1 MSTFLFDDF
10 EGLTPAAWKQKIQMD
25 LKGADYNDTLLWK
38 TDEGIVVRPFYTE
51 EDRNYADISL
61 PNKGFNIC
69 QSIFVDDVT
78 IANKLAID
86 ALGRGA
92 NSIRFTA
99 TQSFDVSALLK
110 GIDAT
115 TVLYFEL
122 QFLDAEFIQQL
133 DKEADTY
140 TRFFHIDI
148 LGNLAKTGNWFKS
161 LKADID
167 QVQSFSQLGHHL
179 SVDASIYQNAG
190 ANMAQQ
196 LAYALAQTNEYLEIF
211 GEEIANTIHYKFSVG
226 SNYFFEIA
234 KLRAFRILRESLFKE
249 RSIEVKAAHLFT
261 QPTLRNKTIYDYN
274 VNLLRTTSECMSAIL
289 GGSNTISNVA
299 YDSIYHKSNEFGERI
314 GRNQLLILQKEAY
327 LHEAQSFANG
337 SYYIENITKQ
347 LAEKALTIFKQ
358 IEKGGGFLKQLKAGN
373 IQKKIQESATK
384 ELVQFNEEKV
394 VLLGTN
400 KLPNK
405 NDRMKDDLELYPF
418 LKKHN
423 SKTLIPPIPP
433 TRLAEQQEQQRL
445 ETE

>member
-10 EGLTPAAWKQKIQMD
+10 EGLTPAGWKQKIQMD
-25 LKGADYNDTLLWK
+25 LKGADYNETLLWK

-51 EDRNYADISL
+51 EDRNYAHISL

-78 IANKLAID
+78 IANKLAVD
-86 ALGRGA
+86 SLSRGA

-99 TQSFDVSALLK
+99 TQPFDASVLLE
-110 GIDAT
+110 GINAS

-122 QFLDAEFIQQL
+122 KFLDTAFMEQL
-133 DKEADTY
+133 HKAAASFTHFY
-140 TRFFHIDI
+140 QIDI
-148 LGNLAKTGNWFKS
+148 LGNLAETGNWFKNQQE
-161 LKADID
+161 DIAT
-167 QVQSFSQLGHHL
+167 VASFSQYGNHL
-179 SVDASIYQNAG
+179 SVNTSIYQNAG
-190 ANMAQQ
+190 ATMAQQ

-211 GEEIANTIHYKFSVG
+211 GEDIASNIHYQFAVG

-234 KLRAFRILRESLFKE
+234 KLRAFRILHESLLKE
-249 RSIEVKAAHLFT
+249 RSIPETSIHVFT
-261 QPTLRNKTIYDYN
+261 QPTLRNKTLYDYN
-274 VNLLRTTSECMSAIL
+274 VNLLRTTSESMSAIL

-314 GRNQLLILQKEAY
+314 ARNQLLILQKEAY

-347 LAEKALTIFKQ
+347 LADKALTIFKQ
-358 IEKGGGFLKQLKAGN
+358 IEKGGGFLQQLMAGN
-373 IQKKIQESATK
+373 IQKKINESAEK
-384 ELVQFNEEKV
+384 ELQQFNQEKV

-405 NDRMKDDLELYPF
+405 SDRMKDNLELYPF
-418 LKKHN
+418 MKKRI

-433 TRLAEQQEQQRL
+433 KRLAEQQEQQRL